1 VSAQATAADVLSG
14 AARWACTLGDVRE
27 SLRTLP
33 DESVQ
38 CVVTSPPYYGLRDY
52 GTASWKGGD
61 PACDHV
67 IDADALHTSFA
78 AASTIAGTTTRQKD
92 AAVARLSRNGCPR
105 CGARRVDA
113 QIGMEPTPA
122 AYVETMRALFAEI
135 RRVLRADGTAWLNLG
150 DSYAAQGGAHGGR
163 SDNQR
168 GVGAKRVHMDG
179 AGDKSARHAPSGL
192 KPKDLVGI
200 PWRVAFALQDDGW
213 WLRSDIVWAK
223 PNPMPESITDR
234 PTRAHEYVF
243 LLTKS
248 ARYFYDADAVR
259 EPVADSTMRDA
270 RIGTERVRD
279 YDAARDFGAGTGAS
293 RRNAT
298 NAVGLR
304 DGRNARSV
312 WAITPEPYAG
322 AHFATMPPEL
332 ARRCILAGSRKG
344 DVVLDPFGGSG
355 TTALVAVGHGR
366 RAILCELN
374 EEYAAL
380 QRERLAEVDADF
392 SVPVR
397 VAPKAAPVAAD
408 PHQLSLLGGAR

>member
-1 VSAQATAADVLSG
+1 MTRAATPADVLSG

-38 CVVTSPPYYGLRDY
+38 CVVTSPPYWGLRDY
-52 GTASWKGGD
+52 G
-61 PACDHV
+61 C
-67 IDADALHTSFA
+67 
-78 AASTIAGTTTRQKD
+78 AG
-92 AAVARLSRNGCPR
+92 
-105 CGARRVDA
+105 

-135 RRVLRADGTAWLNLG
+135 RRVLRDDGTAWLNLG
-150 DSYAAQGGAHGGR
+150 DSYAA
-163 SDNQR
+163 NT
-168 GVGAKRVHMDG
+168 G
-179 AGDKSARHAPSGL
+179 AGGGNHLGTGQGRASHGHDKRRCGL

-213 WLRSDIVWAK
+213 WLRSDIVWSK
-223 PNPMPESITDR
+223 PNPMPESVTDR

-248 ARYFYDADAVR
+248 ARYFYDAAAVR
-259 EPVADSTMRDA
+259 EQGSGRASGSKAPDKT
-270 RIGTERVRD
+270 
-279 YDAARDFGAGTGAS
+279 GAGKGFEIRAGFHK
-293 RRNAT
+293 
-298 NAVGLR
+298 VG
-304 DGRNARSV
+304 DVEWTERNARSV
-312 WAITPEPYAG
+312 WTITPEPYAG

-332 ARRCILAGSRKG
+332 ARRCILAGSRRG

-374 EEYAAL
+374 GEYAAL